1 MCVPDAPSWSY
12 FCFRKLILSFM
23 HSSSPLFVIA
33 FILLVLIAFAMVLV
47 AVRLRKIERR
57 LKSESK
63 EAVQNQIARRVAAR
77 GAKKEGMEA
86 TDLDLRH
93 TENCKLLTNRE
104 ILLDMMPR
112 DAVVAEVG
120 AAFGDFSSKILQR
133 CAPKQLH
140 LVDSWASERYEIGL
154 ETIKKNL
161 ADDIAADRLHIHQGL
176 STDVL
181 PRFEDGFFDWV
192 YIDTNHSYETTLE
205 ELLIC
210 DTKVSGA
217 GRIAGHDFCTGNV
230 VDAVPYG
237 VVEAVTKFCKD
248 RNWQFEYLTVES
260 HGHFSFCLRRL
271 D

>member
-1 MCVPDAPSWSY
+1 MS
-12 FCFRKLILSFM
+12 
-23 HSSSPLFVIA
+23 VIA
-33 FILLVLIAFAMVLV
+33 FILLVLIAVAMVFV
-47 AVRLRKIERR
+47 AIRLRKIERR
-57 LKSESK
+57 LKGESSK
-63 EAVQNQIARRVAAR
+63 NRVARRVAAR
-77 GAKKEGMEA
+77 KAKKDGMEI

-93 TENCKLLTNRE
+93 TENCKLLPNRE
-104 ILLDMMPR
+104 MLLNMMPK

-120 AAFGDFSSKILQR
+120 SAFGDFSNEILQR

-140 LVDSWASERYEIGL
+140 LVDSWASERYQIGL
-154 ETIKKNL
+154 KTIKKNL
-161 ADDIAADRLHIHQGL
+161 ADEISADRLHIHQGL
-176 STDVL
+176 STEVL
-181 PRFEDGFFDWV
+181 PTFEGGFFDWV

-210 DTKVSGA
+210 DSKVSET

-230 VDAVPYG
+230 IDAVPYG

-271 D
+271 G